1 MKKIL
6 ITGAGSYIGGAVEAH
21 LARWPEEYQVNTL
34 SVRGEAWKDTSFQG
48 YDAVLHVA
56 GIVHQKKTKDD
67 PAYRDLYRQVNVD
80 LAVET
85 ARKAK
90 AEGVGQFLFMSSE
103 SVYGLSAPLGKKVV
117 ITRDTPLRPVDNYGA
132 SKAQAEAELGKLA
145 GENFRLAILRPPI
158 VYGKGCRGNYV
169 TMTKLAQK
177 LPVFPKVDNQ
187 RSMVYMENLAEL
199 IRLLIDDRAAGIF
212 CPQNNEYANT
222 SDMVSQIAHAHGRN
236 LILVG
241 GMAWALKLLGR
252 LTPMVD
258 KAFGSLC
265 YDRDLS
271 RYPREY
277 CLKTLSESIAETESC
292 GKDL

>member
-6 ITGAGSYIGGAVEAH
+6 ITGAGSYIGGSVGEY
-21 LARWPEEYQVNTL
+21 LARWPEDYQVDTL
-34 SVRGEAWKDTSFQG
+34 SVRGEEWKNTSFQS

-67 PAYRDLYRQVNVD
+67 PACWEQYRQVNVD

-103 SVYGLSAPLGKKVV
+103 SVYGLSAPLGKQVV
-117 ITRDTPLRPVDNYGA
+117 ITRETPLHPVDNYGR
-132 SKAQAEAELGKLA
+132 SKAQAEAELEKLA
-145 GENFRLAILRPPI
+145 GEDFRLAILRPPI

-169 TMTKLAQK
+169 TLAKLAKK
-177 LPVFPKVDNQ
+177 LPVFPKVENQ
-187 RSMVYMENLAEL
+187 RSMLYMENLAEL
-199 IRLLIDDRAAGIF
+199 IRQLIDDRAAGVF

-222 SDMVSQIAHAHGRN
+222 SDVVSQIAHAHGKN

-241 GMAWALKLLGR
+241 GTTWGLKLLSR
-252 LTPMVD
+252 VTPLVD

-265 YDRDLS
+265 YDWDLS
-271 RYPREY
+271 RYSRNY
-277 CLKTLSESIAETESC
+277 CVRTLTESIIETER
-292 GKDL
+292 